1 MRPDA
6 IILVF
11 WMLNFKPSFSL
22 SSFTLVKRL
31 FNSSSLSAIRV
42 VSSAYLRLLIFLLAS
57 HKPYHWLCQTV
68 GSVFP
73 TSITSQRKKG
83 FESLLN
89 VGIYHSTFLDSK
101 TQDEPPKYLVLKAST
116 ANRHMSTQC
125 SCIHLPPNPQ
135 GLSAGLSLSPNRH
148 LFHWLHQCSFCFLVN
163 LYIYY
168 YFIFKILVAQLHL
181 TLRDPTD
188 CIPPGFSVHENFPG
202 HFLLQGIFSTQG
214 SNPSLLYLLY

>member
-1 MRPDA
+1 MATVTVCSNFGTKENKISQFPLYFPSIFHKVMRPDA

-11 WMLNFKPSFSL
+11 WMLNFKPAFSL

-73 TSITSQRKKG
+73 TLITSQRKKG

-89 VGIYHSTFLDSK
+89 VGIYHSKFLDSK

-116 ANRHMSTQC
+116 SNRHTSTQC
-125 SCIHLPPNPQ
+125 SHIHLPPQ
-135 GLSAGLSLSPNRH
+135 
-148 LFHWLHQCSFCFLVN
+148 
-163 LYIYY
+163 
-168 YFIFKILVAQLHL
+168 
-181 TLRDPTD
+181 
-188 CIPPGFSVHENFPG
+188 FPRAECWIIT
-202 HFLLQGIFSTQG
+202 FT
-214 SNPSLLYLLY
+214 

>member
-1 MRPDA
+1 MAAITVCSNFGTEENKISQFPLYFPSICHEVMRPDA

-11 WMLNFKPSFSL
+11 WMLNFKPAFSL

-31 FNSSSLSAIRV
+31 FNSSSLSAVRV

-73 TSITSQRKKG
+73 TPITSQRKKE

-89 VGIYHSTFLDSK
+89 VSIYHSKFLDFK

-116 ANRHMSTQC
+116 ANRHISTQC
-125 SCIHLPPNPQ
+125 SYIHLPPQ
-135 GLSAGLSLSPNRH
+135 SPRAECWIIT
-148 LFHWLHQCSFCFLVN
+148 F
-163 LYIYY
+163 
-168 YFIFKILVAQLHL
+168 
-181 TLRDPTD
+181 T
-188 CIPPGFSVHENFPG
+188 
-202 HFLLQGIFSTQG
+202 
-214 SNPSLLYLLY
+214 